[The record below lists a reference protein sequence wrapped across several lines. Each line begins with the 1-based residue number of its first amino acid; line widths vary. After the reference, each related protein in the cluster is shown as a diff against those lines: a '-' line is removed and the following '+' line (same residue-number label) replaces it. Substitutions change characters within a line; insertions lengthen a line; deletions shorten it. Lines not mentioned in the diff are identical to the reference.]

1 MEDIEFFKADSSHNA
16 ELRKFL
22 REDSGSLRLEREPDY
37 FEATQVEGIK
47 VDVFAGRRNR
57 EIVALGTRSEKPCY
71 LNGESDPKTTGYISN
86 VKITPGLR
94 STSVL
99 FRGYR
104 FFIKLHRKSSCRF
117 YLFTVMND
125 NNKVLNVLQKNSG
138 LSLLSFNIK
147 SIPTVMP
154 LGSYLTHFLS
164 TAKENMYSKSP
175 SDLTVRRACI
185 QDVPVILDF
194 IRNNGR
200 QRQFYPS
207 YTERDITGT
216 GLLKDL
222 TIEDIFLAFE
232 GPRIVGTLTAWDQ
245 TGFRQW
251 YLNDQEAV
259 LDPCSNL
266 HP

>member
-1 MEDIEFFKADSSHNA
+1 
-16 ELRKFL
+16 
-22 REDSGSLRLEREPDY
+22 
-37 FEATQVEGIK
+37 
-47 VDVFAGRRNR
+47 
-57 EIVALGTRSEKPCY
+57 
-71 LNGESDPKTTGYISN
+71 
-86 VKITPGLR
+86 
-94 STSVL
+94 
-99 FRGYR
+99 
-104 FFIKLHRKSSCRF
+104 
-117 YLFTVMND
+117 
-125 NNKVLNVLQKNSG
+125 
-138 LSLLSFNIK
+138 
-147 SIPTVMP
+147 MP

-259 LDPCSNL
+259 LDPLDKYGNNNNWPQPDPKTPFNERILALICIKDDRPIVFTKLLRAVKEVYNDPASPSYLWLGL
-266 HP
+266 HENDPLKEAIKHEKYFRMTSHIFLVFWQEDEMDANRLKGGVPYLELGSL